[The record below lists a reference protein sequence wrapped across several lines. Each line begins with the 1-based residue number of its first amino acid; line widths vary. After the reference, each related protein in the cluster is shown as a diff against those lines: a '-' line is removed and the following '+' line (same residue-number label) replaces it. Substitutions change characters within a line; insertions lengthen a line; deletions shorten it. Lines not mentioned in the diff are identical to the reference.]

1 MSATVC
7 LGARRVRSFRHL
19 LSPFL
24 SVLFEN
30 ACVVRYA
37 CCFTRLCS
45 IHVLWSCQL
54 LQVYIDNIWLQFQLL
69 MHDLRFHNA
78 FFAAKMLN
86 EDDWSNH
93 DTSNGPWFFTG
104 FWFPFKLE
112 VAYAVTCTAIQTQV
126 LEMRSC
132 KMCGASGKRFY
143 HTDREIFRQH
153 AESTYCLVR

>member
-1 MSATVC
+1 M
-7 LGARRVRSFRHL
+7 
-19 LSPFL
+19 
-24 SVLFEN
+24 
-30 ACVVRYA
+30 
-37 CCFTRLCS
+37 
-45 IHVLWSCQL
+45 
-54 LQVYIDNIWLQFQLL
+54 
-69 MHDLRFHNA
+69 NA

-86 EDDWSNH
+86 EDDGSNH
-93 DTSNGPWFFTG
+93 DTSNGPWFFAG

-153 AESTYCLVR
+153 AESAYCLVR